1 MKTLITI
8 AIVVMMAITAMAADK
23 TWRDQYGNVVGT
35 WEGNSDR
42 YRMRDQ
48 YGNDVGTR
56 TRDGNSFQYRDEYG
70 NKTYNE
76 SDRED

>member
-1 MKTLITI
+1 MKTLIVI
-8 AIVVMMAITAMAADK
+8 LILMAATLTFAADK

-42 YRMRDQ
+42 YQMRDQ

-56 TRDGNSFQYRDEYG
+56 TRDGNSYQYRDEYG